1 MWFHHLLI
9 ALLLIVGAS
18 SHAYAAPK
26 GEKTK
31 RVWLNGKPDAP
42 SITNLISKHR
52 TSLKGCYESGLKRDP
67 ELAGKLEIRFK
78 ITRFGRVGKTKVTA
92 DTMESAPFKRCVLR
106 RLRTWRFPNT
116 HKGGVM
122 VEVPVNFKSL
132 EEAGTPANV
141 QTASLGQPQ
150 PRLPRGSVSKR
161 AWFAF
166 T

>member
-9 ALLLIVGAS
+9 ALLLTAGAS
-18 SHAYAAPK
+18 AHAYAGTNDERA
-26 GEKTK
+26 K

-78 ITRFGRVGKTKVTA
+78 ITRFGRVGKAKVTS
-92 DTMESAPFKRCVLR
+92 DTLESAPFKRCVLR

-116 HKGGVM
+116 RKGGVM
-122 VEVPVNFKSL
+122 VEVPFNFKSL
-132 EEAGTPANV
+132 EEAGSPANV
-141 QTASLGQPQ
+141 KTAALAQPQ
-150 PRLPRGSVSKR
+150 PAG
-161 AWFAF
+161 
-166 T
+166 